1 MPLINPV
8 NLFDALDGTPQAG
21 GSWKLFSA
29 SSWDGNLC
37 TSADGF
43 GYTNQ
48 AITPNVTLLAG
59 GNDVVYVDF
68 TGVSC
73 GVSAEGDGT
82 YVFHYTVGNGSCTA
96 TSVLTIDV
104 IDNVVT
110 IARYDEAC
118 VYHLDIVNPSTPT
131 NISKKSASYNRVAP
145 DIFLT
150 NEWITPRLSYQA
162 RVTRTDLENC
172 IAPNS
177 VTMYT
182 SNNTIGQL
190 GTTFAAN
197 KPSGQSSA
205 TVDGPNVNH
214 SISIDT
220 SSWSSGAFIQSI
232 KFYIGGAPV
241 SVDFSYAVF
250 ASAPIAY
257 AEDLQDGLIDAMV
270 AVTGDNGLFNGS
282 VTYGGGDL
290 IKITMMCAH
299 NVTGW
304 CGINKD
310 DVEVRLCLSG
320 SCMGETCGVDGI
332 TCVYPEVQ
340 QSTGGLFT
348 RFIGGLYTTPCG
360 EDLSLDLS
368 LCPNRND
375 IEFFDL
381 SGCNYNTLALQDAN
395 GRGYYTASGEGF
407 ADAYKICQTQ
417 ALSADSSNCPS
428 PSYSWSP
435 SGAGETI
442 FADPDT
448 PYVVTADCE
457 ECLDSSPEYCFPL
470 ANAIDANVLV
480 CKEPSVNDTTVAMDV
495 ENSGCSA
502 GTIDYSSVQFFD
514 VDTFITPTYSGPSDI
529 DLAIPADPV
538 PSFYFMVYQVPDS
551 LGRKSNFAV
560 FSVRLFR
567 STGCCN
573 ELL

>member
-172 IAPNS
+172 SAPNS

-182 SNNTIGQL
+182 SN
-190 GTTFAAN
+190 
-197 KPSGQSSA
+197 A
-205 TVDGPNVNH
+205 TVGSSKASWGAGKPASASFSAPDGPYVTHSFEVNTSGWSAGTSYIH
-214 SISIDT
+214 SI
-220 SSWSSGAFIQSI
+220 
-232 KFYIGGAPV
+232 KLYIGGSPV
-241 SVDFSYAVF
+241 TIDLSYAVF
-250 ASAPIAY
+250 TSTAQLVT
-257 AEDLQDGLIDAMV
+257 DLQAGIVAAMN
-270 AVTGDNGLFNGS
+270 AVTGDNTYYNCTIGLAAGTNIKF
-282 VTYGGGDL
+282 TYQ
-290 IKITMMCAH
+290 CAH

-304 CGINKD
+304 CGINKA
-310 DVEVRLCLSG
+310 DVEVKVCLG
-320 SCMGETCGVDGI
+320 GGCTGDTCGL
-332 TCVYPEVQ
+332 
-340 QSTGGLFT
+340 GGLTCLTPSVTQAATGTFS
-348 RFIGGLYTTPCG
+348 RSIGGIYTTPCG
-360 EDLSLDLS
+360 DDLTLDFS

-381 SGCNYNTLALQDAN
+381 SGCDYNTLSLVDPN
-395 GRGYYTASGEGF
+395 GRGYYTGAGEGINTQ
-407 ADAYKICQTQ
+407 YKICQTQ
-417 ALSADSSNCPS
+417 ALSANSSNCAS

-435 SGAGETI
+435 SGSGETI
-442 FADPDT
+442 IADPDT

-457 ECLDSSPEYCFPL
+457 ECLDSSTEYCFPL
-470 ANAIDANVLV
+470 ANDIDSNVLI
-480 CKEPSVNDTTVAMDV
+480 CKEPSANDTTVAINT

-502 GTIDYSSVQFFD
+502 GTIDYSSIQFLD
-514 VDTFITPTYSGPSDI
+514 VDTFITPTYSGPSDV
-529 DLAIPADPV
+529 DLAIPADPM
-538 PSFYFMVYQVPDS
+538 PSYYFMVYQLQDS